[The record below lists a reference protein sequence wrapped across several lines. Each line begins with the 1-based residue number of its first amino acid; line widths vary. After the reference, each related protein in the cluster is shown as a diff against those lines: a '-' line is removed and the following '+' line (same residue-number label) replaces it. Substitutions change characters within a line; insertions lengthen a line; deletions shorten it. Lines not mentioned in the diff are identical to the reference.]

1 MRRNYFALVCIMIAL
16 GIAAGAFGAHGLEDK
31 ISDRYLDVWKTGWTY
46 WMYNAIAL
54 MSVISFVQR
63 QGSDD
68 DFARK
73 IYGKWGVLFWIIL
86 GSLIFTSSLS
96 FLSLNEVLGSGLKI
110 LGAVTPIGGSI
121 QIIAWLLL
129 AFHLIRHNRVS

>member
-1 MRRNYFALVCIMIAL
+1 MRRNYFALACIMIAL
-16 GIAAGAFGAHGLEDK
+16 GIAAGAFGAHGLEDE

-68 DFARK
+68 AFARK

-86 GSLIFTSSLS
+86 GSVIFTFSLS

-121 QIIAWLLL
+121 QIIAWMLL
-129 AFHLIRHNRVS
+129 ALRLVRHNRAS